1 MGQKIMTLEDS
12 AFERKAIINMLNRAG
27 YKDVIEAVDGETGIA
42 LYKKEKPD
50 LVLLDLRLPGMQGM
64 DVFKE
69 LKKIN
74 RSVKVIVVSIV
85 RKQESIDSA
94 KKVGILGYITKPI
107 TSAKLLPQV
116 EAAIGKGK

>member
-1 MGQKIMTLEDS
+1 MTLEDS